1 MKCVSVISALLS
13 VAACVVHAAGEED
26 VCKRLSAGL
35 AEQESVLMGAQD
47 AATASKAVPELRRVL
62 ADLSSMHQQVDADAL
77 WLYIENHPDVKNEL
91 MERLL
96 KLAVQFQRLQKA
108 KFYGNAELRQALAP
122 QLTPPAAPSK

>member
-1 MKCVSVISALLS
+1 
-13 VAACVVHAAGEED
+13 
-26 VCKRLSAGL
+26 
-35 AEQESVLMGAQD
+35 MGAQD